1 MALNVNRWLKYAK
14 SRIDAAVRSG
24 NDELDDLEARREAER
39 TDKPWL
45 SDHDSDS
52 VSPSMDQVRARIEW
66 EAERQGVDATRSGG
80 VPDRPDSPP
89 ATEAPASDQGA
100 ASPADDAKP
109 DGDGGDEPTTDSNE
123 AAPTETGST
132 DAGAGGSEAE
142 PSGSTPAPRS
152 PEEQTADAEREM
164 ARLELEARQ
173 KASAQ
178 RLDDIRKELGVD
190 PPPPDAPAE

>member
-39 TDKPWL
+39 ADKPWL

-66 EAERQGVDATRSGG
+66 EAERQGVDAPRSGGG

-89 ATEAPASDQGA
+89 ETEAPAADDAGA
-100 ASPADDAKP
+100 TTPADDAKP
-109 DGDGGDEPTTDSNE
+109 DGDGGDEPTE
-123 AAPTETGST
+123 AGST
-132 DAGAGGSEAE
+132 AAGAGGSQAE